1 MGNFEFKHENVYGE
15 PFSKIEKKE
24 IIKTTSNYRDRFK
37 KNSIDYKSLF
47 NNKSCLDA
55 GCGYGRG
62 SLFMLSNG
70 ASFVELVDVSKK
82 KILKPLEII

>member
-47 NNKSCLDA
+47 NNKK
-55 GCGYGRG
+55 
-62 SLFMLSNG
+62 
-70 ASFVELVDVSKK
+70 VV
-82 KILKPLEII
+82 

>member
-37 KNSIDYKSLF
+37 KNPLIIRV
-47 NNKSCLDA
+47 CLTIK
-55 GCGYGRG
+55 
-62 SLFMLSNG
+62 
-70 ASFVELVDVSKK
+70 VV
-82 KILKPLEII
+82 